1 MPRTQRADV
10 GGIIYHAINR
20 ANGRLKIFKTNGDYE
35 AFEQVLA
42 EAKNRIGIDIL
53 AYCIMPNHW
62 HLVLRTLANNT
73 LSAFMGWLTMTHTQR
88 WHAFHNTAGTGHL
101 YQGRFKSFP
110 VEQDDY
116 FIQLVRYV
124 ERNPLRA
131 KLVKTSQ
138 DWQWS
143 SLWRREQ
150 GTSEQKQLLT
160 EWPIPPSSD
169 YLKLVNHV
177 QPKAEVDFIRTS
189 IHKSKPLGSDI
200 WVHRI
205 SDELD
210 LKSTLRYRGRPRKG
224 S

>member
-1 MPRTQRADV
+1 
-10 GGIIYHAINR
+10 
-20 ANGRLKIFKTNGDYE
+20 
-35 AFEQVLA
+35 
-42 EAKNRIGIDIL
+42 
-53 AYCIMPNHW
+53 
-62 HLVLRTLANNT
+62 
-73 LSAFMGWLTMTHTQR
+73 MGWLTMTHTQR